1 MVTERQVRRL
11 MKELIRGEPL
21 VRAAMR
27 SGMSENTARR
37 YREEPGRGRGRE
49 ARGYRTRPDPF
60 AEMLTPHGSPRSEK
74 ESVRCAGRRSAP
86 PSCLS

>member
-11 MKELIRGEPL
+11 MRELIRGEPL

-49 ARGYRTRPDPF
+49 ARGYRTRPDSLKVRRTDVS
-60 AEMLTPHGSPRSEK
+60 ALHG
-74 ESVRCAGRRSAP
+74 VRLEP
-86 PSCLS
+86 